1 MMETLQLRKKRRKRG
16 GEEREEK
23 KKRKGK
29 KGKDEARELE
39 EDCFDGKSL
48 RFIPSSSIC
57 WLHYLGKV
65 NPSRVLVS

>member
-1 MMETLQLRKKRRKRG
+1 MVETLQLRKKRRKRG

-29 KGKDEARELE
+29 KVKDEARES

-57 WLHYLGKV
+57 WLPYLGKV